1 MQTARDLLRQNRQ
14 ILERDKVQLS
24 DVLERELSSARD
36 ELYRTATAVLPLYL
50 VFAAEGARER
60 LLRFLRKIA
69 GAKPP
74 KRKKEIRAI
83 ERALVLYLQRIAAKN
98 GSLSMFGPSGWGN
111 VEPAGHHIALS
122 PKPEIAKR
130 EFYLERWTAHGIAAA
145 INADPEVSQKIA
157 VPALDAH
164 AFDALV
170 TDVMAWPDGPTRSRW
185 LERLEPIA
193 ALPAKFS

>member
-60 LLRFLRKIA
+60 LLNFLRKI
-69 GAKPP
+69 GCAKPP

-98 GSLSMFGPSGWGN
+98 DSLSMFGPSGWGTL
-111 VEPAGHHIALS
+111 EPTGRHFALS

-145 INADPEVSQKIA
+145 INADPEVSEKIA

-164 AFDALV
+164 AFDA
-170 TDVMAWPDGPTRSRW
+170 VMADGTAWPQKQNRS
-185 LERLEPIA
+185 
-193 ALPAKFS
+193 